1 MPLTPSDLDELR
13 RAKAILEH
21 PGIAAK
27 LSSVVGSPIER
38 GMKMLPARVQ
48 RGVHLAA
55 EKALQAA
62 LDVAIRSLGGK
73 KRVGS
78 SDRMHKMAV
87 ATSGAIGGAFGLA
100 ALSFELPVSTTLILR
115 SIADI
120 AAAHG
125 EDPREIDTRLACLT
139 VFALGSPKDRR
150 DDAAESAYF
159 AARSA
164 LAGAVTEA
172 SKHLAQ
178 KGLAKGGGPAI
189 VRLVSLV
196 AARFGIVVS
205 EKTAAQLVPVIGAA
219 GGALVNTI
227 FIAHYQD
234 MARGHFAVRRLERI
248 HGVEPIRAAYEALP

>member
-38 GMKMLPARVQ
+38 GMKMLPQRIQ

-62 LDVAIRSLGGK
+62 LDVAVRSLGEK
-73 KRVGS
+73 KRAGS
-78 SDRMHKMAV
+78 SDRLHTVAV
-87 ATSGAIGGAFGLA
+87 ATSGALGGAFGLA

-125 EDPREIDTRLACLT
+125 EDPREINTRLACLE
-139 VFALGSPKDRR
+139 VFALGSPKDRS

-164 LAGAVTEA
+164 LATAVTEA

-219 GGALVNTI
+219 GGALVNTV

-234 MARGHFAVRRLERI
+234 MARGHFTVRRLERI
-248 HGVEPIRAAYEALP
+248 HGMEPIRSAYEAL